1 MPGKPTVVIGFELG
15 RSPREFTEDCELEV
29 LIIHWAF
36 SHFSMADKVVAV
48 NTADRSYGPRT
59 VLLK

>member
-15 RSPREFTEDCELEV
+15 RSPREEDCKLEV
-29 LIIHWAF
+29 LMIHWAF

-48 NTADRSYGPRT
+48 KTADRSYGTRT